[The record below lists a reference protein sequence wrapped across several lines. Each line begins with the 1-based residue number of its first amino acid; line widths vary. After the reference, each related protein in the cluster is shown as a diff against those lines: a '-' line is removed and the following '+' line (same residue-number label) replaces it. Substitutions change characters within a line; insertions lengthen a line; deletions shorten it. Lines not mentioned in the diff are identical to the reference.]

1 MRNDEK
7 EHEAKDE
14 SMVWKNKHGEKRDVE
29 QVSYFCHMKEID
41 ELVHDI

>member
-1 MRNDEK
+1 MKKNMRQKVRVWYGKTSMEK
-7 EHEAKDE
+7 
-14 SMVWKNKHGEKRDVE
+14 KRDVE